1 MQRYIIYYPETLNI
15 DLNSK
20 QDDTEFKLTFL
31 NPAHVYLFD
40 EVDKRRQHAKIQ
52 IIEKIDVPDV
62 INELPPVE
70 PEKPSKEATQM
81 LIFNKMC
88 EENRILHIEDKINY
102 FINVQENHLF
112 NKKIG
117 LTKKTLEKN
126 KNTFSK
132 PQLMVKAS
140 GQTGRLGFHMD
151 VMQRVETDL
160 RYKFKIDQEK
170 LDEGKERLEAFA
182 DKLKENVKDYEGEY
196 KKLVLI

>member
-1 MQRYIIYYPETLNI
+1 M
-15 DLNSK
+15 
-20 QDDTEFKLTFL
+20 
-31 NPAHVYLFD
+31 
-40 EVDKRRQHAKIQ
+40 
-52 IIEKIDVPDV
+52 
-62 INELPPVE
+62 
-70 PEKPSKEATQM
+70 
-81 LIFNKMC
+81 
-88 EENRILHIEDKINY
+88 
-102 FINVQENHLF
+102 QENHLF